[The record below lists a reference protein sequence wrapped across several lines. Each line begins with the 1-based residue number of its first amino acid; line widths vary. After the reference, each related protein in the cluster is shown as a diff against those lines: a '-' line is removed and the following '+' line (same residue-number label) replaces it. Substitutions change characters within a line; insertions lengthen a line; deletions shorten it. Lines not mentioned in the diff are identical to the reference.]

1 MERLREYLAQL
12 PPKAQAL
19 LMREFERAVERGDN
33 VPVALLVLE
42 QLRMAVRET
51 DDSDQY
57 RTDTPSRLMFRPIEP
72 FLVGNLAT
80 LRSGQI
86 RRSSL
91 SAIWRWLAGEALPGE
106 VREFE
111 AGVKAARP
119 GPELEQAIRK
129 IQTSVA
135 DAIERSIA
143 TAGRGVGGPGGP
155 KVVEDMRSIG
165 VVLKNQGAFDTFRAR
180 IASNIRNL
188 ADSQLVSV
196 QEAIKASSLDTSLA
210 LPFVLSLLTQH
221 LAAPWQI
228 IRLAIVMANS
238 DDEAK
243 VSANMYGIAVT
254 MTIDDLSCLV
264 EGLRQD
270 IRQGRLYSLSHHLKT
285 IHDGLRGLRAE
296 LDIRNDSVWG
306 RRLSA
311 IRVDISNTLKSE
323 LESVPGR
330 VRRMLRQR
338 PDKEILAGYQLD
350 PAEVESTAALIDFVA
365 ICRNYAGEL
374 AINEVTLRTFSDLQH
389 YTESATEN
397 LVKSL
402 RISGAGVREFRQ
414 MQVEAAIRFCEILFG
429 QDYASLMRKAAGVAV
444 AGKAA
449 VERKQTRAG

>member
-1 MERLREYLAQL
+1 VAPNCIVVPDRQPMGLPTQSMERLREYLAQL

-188 ADSQLVSV
+188 AACFGTGSDQSIFFRYV
-196 QEAIKASSLDTSLA
+196 ISSSICTVVAYAAFSRALA
-210 LPFVLSLLTQH
+210 NHP
-221 LAAPWQI
+221 
-228 IRLAIVMANS
+228 
-238 DDEAK
+238 
-243 VSANMYGIAVT
+243 
-254 MTIDDLSCLV
+254 SCHCN
-264 EGLRQD
+264 G
-270 IRQGRLYSLSHHLKT
+270 K
-285 IHDGLRGLRAE
+285 
-296 LDIRNDSVWG
+296 
-306 RRLSA
+306 
-311 IRVDISNTLKSE
+311 
-323 LESVPGR
+323 
-330 VRRMLRQR
+330 
-338 PDKEILAGYQLD
+338 
-350 PAEVESTAALIDFVA
+350 
-365 ICRNYAGEL
+365 
-374 AINEVTLRTFSDLQH
+374 
-389 YTESATEN
+389 
-397 LVKSL
+397 
-402 RISGAGVREFRQ
+402 FR
-414 MQVEAAIRFCEILFG
+414 
-429 QDYASLMRKAAGVAV
+429 
-444 AGKAA
+444 
-449 VERKQTRAG
+449 